1 MKKASLISSF
11 QVLMIVIFGCIVVY
25 SIIELLCSGADMHTL
40 KEAERKESLSTSS
53 PAELFFCI
61 FYHPILSNK

>member
-1 MKKASLISSF
+1 
-11 QVLMIVIFGCIVVY
+11 MIVIFGCIVVY